1 MTKLFSFLFILIFL
15 KLNFAFS
22 ESLITSIE
30 KYWNDINSM
39 TGQFKQ
45 IDSDGN
51 IQYGNFYLKKPHKS
65 LFEYSNQEEKIL
77 TTKFF
82 LHIINQKHFII
93 DSYPIGSSPIKF
105 LFLENLN
112 LEKHFDAISYD
123 AADQITVELS
133 ENSEIENLEKITLY
147 FDKETLD
154 LKKWEIFNEF
164 GEKTSLEFTN
174 IIKNISIS
182 TDKFAVHYNNTDE

>member
-1 MTKLFSFLFILIFL
+1 MTKLYSFLFILIFL

-22 ESLITSIE
+22 ESLITSTE
-30 KYWNDINSM
+30 KYWNGINSM

-45 IDSDGN
+45 IDSDGR

-65 LFEYSNQEEKIL
+65 LFEYNDQEEKIL

-82 LHIINQKHFII
+82 LYIIDQKHFII
-93 DSYPIGSSPIKF
+93 DSYPISSSPIKF
-105 LFLENLN
+105 LFFENLN
-112 LEKHFDAISYD
+112 LQKHFNVVSYD
-123 AADQITVELS
+123 TNDQITIELT
-133 ENSEIENLEKITLY
+133 ENEETDNLEKITLY
-147 FDKETLD
+147 FNKKSLD

-174 IIKNISIS
+174 ILKNISIS
-182 TDKFAVHYNNTDE
+182 PDKFVIHYNNTDE

>member
-1 MTKLFSFLFILIFL
+1 MTKLYSFLFILIFL

-22 ESLITSIE
+22 ESLITSTE
-30 KYWNDINSM
+30 KYWNGINSM

-45 IDSDGN
+45 IDSDGR

-65 LFEYSNQEEKIL
+65 LFEYNDQEEKIL

-82 LHIINQKHFII
+82 LYIIDQKHFII

-112 LEKHFDAISYD
+112 LQKHFNIVSYD
-123 AADQITVELS
+123 TTDQITIELT
-133 ENSEIENLEKITLY
+133 ENEETDNLEKITLY
-147 FDKETLD
+147 FNKKSLD

-174 IIKNISIS
+174 ILKNISIS
-182 TDKFAVHYNNTDE
+182 PDKFVIHHNNTDE

>member
-112 LEKHFDAISYD
+112 LQKHFDVISYD

-133 ENSEIENLEKITLY
+133 ENSEIESLEKITLY
-147 FDKETLD
+147 FDKETFD

-174 IIKNISIS
+174 ILKNISIS
-182 TDKFAVHYNNTDE
+182 PDKFVIHYNNTNE

>member
-77 TTKFF
+77 TTKFL
-82 LHIINQKHFII
+82 LHILNQKHFII

-105 LFLENLN
+105 LFFENLN
-112 LEKHFDAISYD
+112 LQKHFNVVSYD
-123 AADQITVELS
+123 TTDQITIELT
-133 ENSEIENLEKITLY
+133 ENEETDNLEKITLY
-147 FDKETLD
+147 FNKKSLD

-174 IIKNISIS
+174 ILKNISIS
-182 TDKFAVHYNNTDE
+182 ADKFVIHYNNTDE

>member
-112 LEKHFDAISYD
+112 LQKRFDVISYD

-133 ENSEIENLEKITLY
+133 ENSEIDNLEKITLY

-174 IIKNISIS
+174 ILKNISIS
-182 TDKFAVHYNNTDE
+182 PDKFVIHYNNTNE

>member
-1 MTKLFSFLFILIFL
+1 MTKLFSFLFILIFF

-82 LHIINQKHFII
+82 LHIINQKHFMIHTLLVLVLLNF
-93 DSYPIGSSPIKF
+93 YF
-105 LFLENLN
+105 L
-112 LEKHFDAISYD
+112 
-123 AADQITVELS
+123 
-133 ENSEIENLEKITLY
+133 KIL
-147 FDKETLD
+147 
-154 LKKWEIFNEF
+154 IF
-164 GEKTSLEFTN
+164 
-174 IIKNISIS
+174 KNILMSYLMMLLIRLLS
-182 TDKFAVHYNNTDE
+182 NYLKIVKLKIWRKLLFILIRRH

>member
-112 LEKHFDAISYD
+112 LQKHFDVISYD

-174 IIKNISIS
+174 ILKNISINP
-182 TDKFAVHYNNTDE
+182 DKFVIHYNNTNE